1 MQVSVYKMNHV
12 IKEVWAV
19 FPLFLQNAALLQSSD
34 KYIPA
39 YSLIESWKIIA
50 IVWFNLNL

>member
-12 IKEVWAV
+12 IKSVRV